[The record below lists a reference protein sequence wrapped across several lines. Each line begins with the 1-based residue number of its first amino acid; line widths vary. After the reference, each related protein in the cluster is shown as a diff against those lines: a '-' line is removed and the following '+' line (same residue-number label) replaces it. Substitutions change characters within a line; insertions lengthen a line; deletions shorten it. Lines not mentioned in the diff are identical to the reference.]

1 LVTKA
6 DETYDHLEQDGDL
19 IQKLQA
25 KITRLEEEI
34 KHKDQTTA
42 VLDVLCTNTLSA
54 IFILDRAYQFVRVNK
69 VYAKAWSREP
79 AYFTGR
85 SIKFQPGEGFN
96 EMLDQ
101 VVNTK
106 ASCKLITRPFTYP
119 DLTKWRETYWDWTIA
134 PVLDAAG
141 EVELLICTGYDVTK
155 HVKNQAKLMESEERY
170 RAIFE
175 HSLDGIILSQPNGTI
190 LSANPA
196 ACSIFGSA
204 EEELCAIGW
213 QGILDPDDSRILA
226 AAKEGEKTF
235 ITGRPLIRKD
245 GTKFTGEVAANFFED
260 RHGRVLSSTIVRDI
274 TERQKIEDALRLS
287 EDKFYKAF
295 HHNQT
300 MMAITRLE
308 DGVYI
313 DVNDTWAEH
322 YDENRQELIG
332 KGTVEQG
339 HWPNPQERQK
349 LLNIILTN
357 GCSYIKNYVSNLR
370 KKSGE
375 IGVLLSSISL
385 IEIENEQCML
395 STAIDITEQRKT
407 IEELRS
413 ANELFCKT
421 FNANPLPMSIF
432 STKSRTFLE
441 INDAFLKSSG
451 FTREE
456 LLGVEPT
463 ALNMWADL
471 SDTDK
476 FRATLTTE
484 GLVKNQETSF
494 VNKTG
499 QAVTVLLSGVPITWN
514 NEECYL
520 IIGNDITELRHYQKE
535 VARLDSLHLIGEMS
549 AGIGHEI
556 RNPMTTVRGFLQLL
570 GGKERY
576 AQDKEYMDL
585 MIEELDRANA
595 IITEFLSLAKDKVVE
610 KKSQSLNHW
619 IRTIYPLLRA
629 QAMKQDKGIEMELGD
644 LPHIIIDQN
653 EIKQLLLNLVN
664 NGLDAMAPGGLLAVK
679 TYRDEDEVVLAVQD
693 QGPGIPPEV
702 LDKMGTPF
710 YTTKDHGTGLGLAIC
725 YSIAQR
731 HDARID
737 IATGADGTTFYIK
750 FNLTQ

>member
-6 DETYDHLEQDGDL
+6 EETYDHLDKDGDL

-25 KITRLEEEI
+25 KITKLEEEI
-34 KHKDQTTA
+34 KHKEKTAA
-42 VLDVLCTNTLSA
+42 VLDVLFANTLSA
-54 IFILDRAYQFVRVNK
+54 IFILDRAYQFVRVNE
-69 VYAKAWSREP
+69 VYARAWSRE
-79 AYFTGR
+79 ATYFTGR
-85 SIKFQPGEGFN
+85 SFKFQPSDSFN

-101 VVNTK
+101 VVKTK
-106 ASCKLITRPFTYP
+106 KSCKLMARPFTYP

-141 EVELLICTGYDVTK
+141 EVELLICTGHDVTE
-155 HVKNQAKLMESEERY
+155 HVINHARLTESEECY

-175 HSLDGIILSQPNGTI
+175 HSLDGIILSKPNGTI

-196 ACSIFGSA
+196 ACSIFGCL
-204 EEELCAIGW
+204 EEELCTTGW
-213 QGILDPDDSRILA
+213 PGLLDPDESRGLA
-226 AAKEGEKTF
+226 ADKEGETS
-235 ITGRPLIRKD
+235 ITERTLVRKD
-245 GTKFTGEVAANFFED
+245 GTKFTGEVAANCFQD
-260 RHGRVLSSTIVRDI
+260 RHGQVLTSTIVRDI
-274 TERQKIEDALRLS
+274 TKRKKTKEALRLS

-295 HHNQT
+295 HQNQT
-300 MMAITRLE
+300 MMAITRFE

-313 DVNDTWAEH
+313 DVNDTFAER

-332 KGTVEQG
+332 KSTIEQG
-339 HWPNPQERQK
+339 HWPNPQERQQV
-349 LLNIILTN
+349 LNIVLTK
-357 GCSYIKNYVSNLR
+357 GYIKNYETTFR

-375 IGVLLSSISL
+375 IGVILSTMNLL
-385 IEIENEQCML
+385 EIENEQYLL
-395 STAIDITEQRKT
+395 SAATDITEQKKT
-407 IEELRS
+407 IADLRL
-413 ANELFCKT
+413 AKELFYKT
-421 FNANPLPMSIF
+421 FNANPQLMAI
-432 STKSRTFLE
+432 TIKNGMVIE
-441 INDAFLKSSG
+441 INETFMKRYGYIREETIG
-451 FTREE
+451 FTAADINIWVDINERLKYIAEIE
-456 LLGVEPT
+456 KKGFVE
-463 ALNMWADL
+463 N
-471 SDTDK
+471 
-476 FRATLTTE
+476 F
-484 GLVKNQETSF
+484 ET
-494 VNKTG
+494 KYRTKAG
-499 QAVTVLLSGVPITWN
+499 EILIVLLSGVSIVWN
-514 NEECYL
+514 NEQCIL
-520 IIGNDITELRHYQKE
+520 TIAHDITELRHYQKE

-610 KKSQSLNHW
+610 KKGQSLNHW

-644 LPHIIIDQN
+644 LPQIVIDHN

-664 NGLDAMAPGGLLAVK
+664 NGLDAMPPGGLLTVK
-679 TYRDEDEVVLAVQD
+679 TYLDKDEVVLAVQD

-702 LDKMGTPF
+702 LEKMGTPF

-731 HDARID
+731 HDARLD
-737 IATGADGTTFYIK
+737 IETGADGTTFYIR
-750 FNLTQ
+750 FNLT

>member
-1 LVTKA
+1 LITNT
-6 DETYDHLEQDGDL
+6 DETSGHLKQDGRL
-19 IQKLQA
+19 IQELQA
-25 KITRLEEEI
+25 KITKLEEEI
-34 KHKDQTTA
+34 KRKEQAAA
-42 VLDVLCTNTLSA
+42 VLDTFCKNTLAA
-54 IFILDRAYQFVRVNK
+54 IVILDRDYHFVRVNE

-106 ASCKLITRPFTYP
+106 ESCKLITRPFTYP
-119 DLTKWRETYWDWTIA
+119 DLTQWRETYWDWTIA

-141 EVELLICTGYDVTK
+141 EVEFLICTGYDVTK
-155 HVKNQAKLMESEERY
+155 HVKNHAKLMESEECY

-175 HSLDGIILSQPNGTI
+175 HSLDGIILSKPSGTI

-196 ACSIFGSA
+196 ACSIFGCL
-204 EEELCAIGW
+204 EEELCTVGW
-213 QGILDPDDSRILA
+213 PGLLDPDESRGLA
-226 AAKEGEKTF
+226 ANKEGETS
-235 ITGRPLIRKD
+235 ITERTLVRKD
-245 GTKFTGEVAANFFED
+245 GTKFTGEVAANCFQD
-260 RHGRVLSSTIVRDI
+260 RYGQVLSSTIVRDI
-274 TERQKIEDALRLS
+274 TERKKTEDALRLS

-300 MMAITRLE
+300 MMSITRLE

-313 DVNDTWAEH
+313 DVNDTFAEY
-322 YDENRQELIG
+322 YDENRQALIG
-332 KGTVEQG
+332 KSTVEQG
-339 HWPNPQERQK
+339 HWPNQQERQK
-349 LLNIILTN
+349 VLNIILTN
-357 GCSYIKNYVSNLR
+357 GYIKNHESSFR
-370 KKSGE
+370 KQTGE
-375 IGVLLSSISL
+375 IVATLSSISL
-385 IEIENEQCML
+385 LEIENEQCL
-395 STAIDITEQRKT
+395 LTATIDITEQKKT
-407 IEELRS
+407 IEDLRS
-413 ANELFCKT
+413 AKELFYKT
-421 FNANPLPMSIF
+421 FNANPQLMAI
-432 STKSRTFLE
+432 TIKNGMFLE
-441 INDAFLKSSG
+441 INETFVKRYG
-451 FTREE
+451 YTREE
-456 LLGVEPT
+456 TIGFTVADINLWVDINERPKYIAEIEKKGFVE
-463 ALNMWADL
+463 N
-471 SDTDK
+471 
-476 FRATLTTE
+476 F
-484 GLVKNQETSF
+484 ETKYCTKAGEILI
-494 VNKTG
+494 VM
-499 QAVTVLLSGVPITWN
+499 LSGVSIVWN
-514 NEECYL
+514 NEQCIL
-520 IIGNDITELRHYQKE
+520 TIAHDITELRHYQKE

-629 QAMKQDKGIEMELGD
+629 QAMKQGKGIEMELGE
-644 LPHIIIDQN
+644 LPHIIIDKN

-664 NGLDAMAPGGLLAVK
+664 NGLDAMPPGGLLTVK
-679 TYRDEDEVVLAVQD
+679 SYRDKDEVVLAVQD

-702 LDKMGTPF
+702 LEKMGTPF

-737 IATGADGTTFYIK
+737 IETGADGTTFYIRFK
-750 FNLTQ
+750 V